1 MQNEKTRIIIVEDDE
16 LIRNG
21 FANFINED
29 KSMFCVNHYGSC
41 ESAIKNI
48 NRDLP
53 DIILMDIELPGMS
66 GIEGIKIIKKMHP
79 KISIIAVTVHEN
91 EQIVFDALCAGA
103 SGYLT
108 KNISPQK
115 LIEAIKETIEG
126 GASMS
131 TNIAK
136 LVIGSF
142 HKNYKSPLTPRETE
156 VLNALSKG
164 KTYTMV
170 ANELHINKE
179 TVRSH
184 IKNIYMKL
192 EVNSKAE
199 AIEVAVQN
207 KLI

>member
-1 MQNEKTRIIIVEDDE
+1 MSYEKTRIIIIEDDR
-16 LIRNG
+16 LIREG
-21 FANFINED
+21 FSNFIND
-29 KSMFCVNHYGSC
+29 DAFLVCVNSYGSC
-41 ESAIKNI
+41 EQAIQNI
-48 NRDLP
+48 NKDLP
-53 DIILMDIELPGMS
+53 EIVLMDIELPGMS
-66 GIEGIKIIKKMHP
+66 GIEGTKIIKKINP
-79 KISIIAVTVHEN
+79 KINIIAVTVHESA
-91 EQIVFDALCAGA
+91 QIVFDALCAGA

-115 LIEAIKETIEG
+115 LIEAIKETIDG

-142 HKNYKSPLTPRETE
+142 HKNYKSPLTQRETE
-156 VLNALSKG
+156 VLQAMSKG

-170 ANELHINKE
+170 AIELHINKE

-199 AIEVAVQN
+199 AIEVATQN

>member
-1 MQNEKTRIIIVEDDE
+1 MNREKTAIVIVEDDK
-16 LIRNG
+16 LIREG

-29 KSMFCVNHYGSC
+29 KTMFCVGHYGSC

-53 DIILMDIELPGMS
+53 DIILMDIELPGIS
-66 GIEGIKIIKKMHP
+66 GIEGIKIIKKMYP
-79 KISIIAVTVHEN
+79 EINIVAVTVHEN
-91 EQIVFDALCAGA
+91 EQIVFEALCAGA

-115 LIEAIKETIEG
+115 LIEAIKETIDG

-136 LVIGSF
+136 LVISSF

-156 VLNALSKG
+156 VLQALSKG
-164 KTYTMV
+164 KTYTMI
-170 ANELHINKE
+170 AAELHINKE